1 MRVRADDAV
10 VSDLVENRLEAL
22 AQSLLTEPKRWQE
35 QTAFQPARLS
45 SRRGQAG
52 AVEDALP
59 RDFSNKDSQMSE
71 AAQDD
76 LEDVLDAVPTAT
88 ESFAKPKGF
97 ADLDLPDLELPATP
111 VADSTDQTDTSH
123 E

>member
-1 MRVRADDAV
+1 
-10 VSDLVENRLEAL
+10 
-22 AQSLLTEPKRWQE
+22 
-35 QTAFQPARLS
+35 
-45 SRRGQAG
+45 
-52 AVEDALP
+52 
-59 RDFSNKDSQMSE
+59 MSE

-111 VADSTDQTDTSH
+111 VADSTDQPDTSH

>member
-1 MRVRADDAV
+1 
-10 VSDLVENRLEAL
+10 L

-35 QTAFQPARLS
+35 QTAFQPERLS

-52 AVEDALP
+52 DVEDALP
-59 RDFSNKDSQMSE
+59 RDFLSKDSQMSE

-111 VADSTDQTDTSH
+111 VADSTDQPDTSH